1 MTHVTSATAVVLGRI
16 EVERGRLRSARQAM
30 DVVAASMP
38 EVGLDTRANLVLAI
52 GSTDSELAK
61 LAARSRRGGVNQNRL
76 QNLTKLTKATDRVVR
91 EAFALA
97 TGTLARDQGLDG
109 GACAEADRLIAE
121 LAEIVDDRLARPTVP
136 GDAEFLHRAADVI
149 RRRLPDHGVWDLP
162 VMAHEFGHVLAAH
175 LQLYDP
181 INDQVLNL
189 GNTVLGGWPGYSGT
203 QGEELFCDLLA
214 TYAMGPSYACT
225 MLLHRLDPLA
235 AMTPD
240 PAATH
245 PPDAIRAAVV
255 LEVLALLTRG
265 EPDDSRYRMTYGQ
278 LSAAWTELQE
288 KAPEKSRLAAEPA
301 DGVRTQV
308 RVALDFLDQK
318 LKPLRYDWPRAVI
331 WELAAAL
338 KENRP
343 PDPGF
348 DYRIRDVL
356 NAAWRLRLSA
366 TPCSPLPAHVEARAR
381 ILISPERAQGRLAR
395 DACNQPRPRPDP
407 GYSP

>member
-1 MTHVTSATAVVLGRI
+1 VTSAAAVVLGRI

-30 DVVAASMP
+30 DVVAADMP
-38 EVGLDTRANLVLAI
+38 TVGLDTRANLVLAI
-52 GSTDSELAK
+52 GSTDGELEK
-61 LAARSRRGGVNQNRL
+61 LAERSRRYGVNQNRL
-76 QNLTKLTKATDRVVR
+76 ENLTKLTKATDRVVR

-97 TGTLARDQGLDG
+97 TGTLARGRGLDG

-121 LAEIVDDRLARPTVP
+121 LAEIVDKRLARPTVP

-162 VMAHEFGHVLAAH
+162 VMAHEFGHVLVAH

-189 GNTVLGGWPGYSGT
+189 GNTVLGGWPGYSDV
-203 QGEELFCDLLA
+203 QGQELFCDLLA
-214 TYAMGPSYACT
+214 TYAMGPCYACT

-235 AMTPD
+235 AITPD
-240 PAATH
+240 PAAPH
-245 PPDAIRAAVV
+245 PPDATRAAVV

-265 EPDDSRYRMTYGQ
+265 EPADSRYRMTYSQ
-278 LSAAWTELQE
+278 LSAAWGELLEQV
-288 KAPEKSRLAAEPA
+288 PEMPRHMLEQA
-301 DGVRTQV
+301 DSVRTQV
-308 RVALDFLDQK
+308 RVVLNFLDQK
-318 LKPLRYDWPRAVI
+318 LKPLRYSWPSAGIR
-331 WELAAAL
+331 ELAAAL

-343 PDPGF
+343 PGTGI

-366 TPCSPLPAHVEARAR
+366 IPGNPLPAHVEARAR
-381 ILISPERAQGRLAR
+381 TLI
-395 DACNQPRPRPDP
+395 
-407 GYSP
+407 